1 MSQFPIRGQVTV
13 DDYRA
18 QCRSSD
24 WWAVFHEVFSGQ
36 RGYALPPGGVHLIL
50 LGMLIVVVAGGVI
63 VFLMA
68 SLLAEPT
75 MQVWG
80 AVVFSITMV
89 MPLTHCAFM
98 LPVSLGF
105 IYAQERLVYYLA
117 GLFASVSGL
126 CIYGTYNL
134 FIGDVDLI
142 ELIPLIVSL
151 LVALAM
157 LLLSQ
162 SAGFTSYAEFL
173 RVKRIYIQEL
183 KKQARPRRYPMN
195 PNRQ

>member
-24 WWAVFHEVFSGQ
+24 WWMVFHEVFSGQ
-36 RGYALPPGGVHLIL
+36 RGHVIPPGGVHLIL

-105 IYAQERLVYYLA
+105 LYAQQNLVYYLSA
-117 GLFASVSGL
+117 LFGIVLGV
-126 CIYGTYNL
+126 CVYGVYK
-134 FIGDVDLI
+134 IAAGDVRAVESIFLVI
-142 ELIPLIVSL
+142 SL
-151 LVALAM
+151 AASLTM
-157 LLLSQ
+157 LRLSR
-162 SAGFTSYAEFL
+162 SLRFTLYAEFL
-173 RVKRIYIQEL
+173 RIKRIYIQEL
-183 KKQARPRRYPMN
+183 KKQAKPNKRPV
-195 PNRQ
+195 